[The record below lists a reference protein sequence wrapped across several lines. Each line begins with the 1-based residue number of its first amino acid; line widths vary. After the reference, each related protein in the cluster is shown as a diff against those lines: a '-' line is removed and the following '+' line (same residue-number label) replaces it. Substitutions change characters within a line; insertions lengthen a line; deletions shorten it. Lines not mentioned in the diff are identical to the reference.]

1 MLRYCKKVTRELD
14 SNQRIAV
21 LQTVAF
27 DHSAIARLIFIGA
40 ANYSLS
46 LVQSALEPLLDDDQ
60 ARALLPSLSIYKLD
74 QRSLHPDHLTRI
86 SKANNALEPPLNDD
100 QSRALLLTMSIAK
113 PDQRS
118 LHPDHLTRISKANS
132 ALEPLLGDDQS
143 PNNWARRAIKYS
155 ASGWA

>member
-46 LVQSALEPLLDDDQ
+46 LVQSALEPLLG
-60 ARALLPSLSIYKLD
+60 
-74 QRSLHPDHLTRI
+74 
-86 SKANNALEPPLNDD
+86 DD
-100 QSRALLLTMSIAK
+100 QSLALLLTMSIAK

-143 PNNWARRAIKYS
+143 PTNWAKRAIKYS